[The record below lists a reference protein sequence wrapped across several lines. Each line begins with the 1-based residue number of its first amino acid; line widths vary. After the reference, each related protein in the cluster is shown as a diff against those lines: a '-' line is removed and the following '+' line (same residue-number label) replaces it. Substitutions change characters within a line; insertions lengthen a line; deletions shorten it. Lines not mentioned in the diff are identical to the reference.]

1 MRTSRTGRQLLAT
14 AAAGAAL
21 TLLAACGGSD
31 SGTAGTTAPTTVTS
45 GTDLNISAG
54 NSTVPIAT
62 GTTDP
67 TGVDGGS
74 GGATS
79 TSAEPTSGAS
89 ASGGTTGTEVAR
101 AQLATPD
108 GTEVGTVTFST
119 EGSTMIVR
127 ASVTGLEPGF
137 KGFHVHTIGK
147 CEPNSANPTDPAQTG
162 DFLSAG
168 GHLKSEGEN
177 HAGHDGDLSSL
188 QVTSGGTAEL
198 TTTTDALPLDA
209 LLDADGSAVMVHL
222 GPDNFGNIPT
232 RYAPTPDAETL
243 NTGDSGGRA
252 ACGVVEAA

>member
-1 MRTSRTGRQLLAT
+1 MRSSRTGRQLLT
-14 AAAGAAL
+14 AAAGGAAL

-31 SGTAGTTAPTTVTS
+31 GAAAGTTAPTTATS
-45 GTDLNISAG
+45 GTELPVSARVG
-54 NSTVPIAT
+54 TAPIAT

-67 TGVDGGS
+67 TGLDGGS

-79 TSAEPTSGAS
+79 TSAEPATSGADG
-89 ASGGTTGTEVAR
+89 ATGTEVAR

-119 EGSTMIVR
+119 EGRAMIVR
-127 ASVTGLEPGF
+127 ASVTGMEAGF

-162 DFLSAG
+162 NFLSAG

-177 HAGHDGDLSSL
+177 HAGHDGDLTSL
-188 QVTSGGTAEL
+188 QVGADGTAEL
-198 TTTTDALPLDA
+198 MTTTDALPLDA

-252 ACGVVEAA
+252 ACGMVEAA

>member
-1 MRTSRTGRQLLAT
+1 MQSSRTGRQL
-14 AAAGAAL
+14 AAAAAVGAAV

-31 SGTAGTTAPTTVTS
+31 SGTAGTTAPTTLTS
-45 GTDLNISAG
+45 GTELPVSAG
-54 NSTVPIAT
+54 VGTAPIAT
-62 GTTDP
+62 GTTDA
-67 TGVDGGS
+67 TGLDGGS

-79 TSAEPTSGAS
+79 TSAEPS
-89 ASGGTTGTEVAR
+89 AGGTTGTEVAR

-108 GTEVGTVTFST
+108 GTQIGTVTFST
-119 EGSTMIVR
+119 EGSAMIVR
-127 ASVTGLEPGF
+127 ATVSGLEPGF
-137 KGFHVHTIGK
+137 KGFHVHTVGK
-147 CEPNSANPTDPAQTG
+147 CEPNSANPTDPSQTG
-162 DFLSAG
+162 NFLSAG

-188 QVTSGGTAEL
+188 QVRSDGTAEL
-198 TTTTDALPLDA
+198 MTTTDALPLDA

-252 ACGVVEAA
+252 ACGVVEAG

>member
-1 MRTSRTGRQLLAT
+1 MRTSRTGRQLF
-14 AAAGAAL
+14 AAAAGGAAL

-45 GTDLNISAG
+45 GTTLNVSAG
-54 NSTVPIAT
+54 VGTVPIAT

-67 TGVDGGS
+67 TGPDGGS

-79 TSAEPTSGAS
+79 TSAAPTTDA
-89 ASGGTTGTEVAR
+89 GGPTGTEVASAR
-101 AQLATPD
+101 LATPD

-127 ASVTGLEPGF
+127 ASVNGLEPGF
-137 KGFHVHTIGK
+137 KGFHIHTIGK
-147 CEPNSANPTDPAQTG
+147 CEPNSANPTDPAQVG

-168 GHLKSEGEN
+168 GHLKSDGEN
-177 HAGHDGDLSSL
+177 HAGHDGDLTSL
-188 QVTSGGTAEL
+188 QIRSDGTAEL
-198 TTTTDALPLDA
+198 LTTTDALPVDA

-232 RYAPTPDAETL
+232 RYAATPDAETL